1 MTTLTAGRRFLI
13 MFTLVAIAALAIA
26 VLTAPFSPAF
36 AQDDGP
42 PARPTGLTAQ
52 AAHVYS
58 VSLSWD
64 NPADESI
71 TGYRILRRNRAVDD
85 PGVFRG
91 HVQDTGSPGASYT
104 DARVEPEAR
113 YVYRIRAIDTHG
125 LSPQSG
131 YVNADTPAAPEETE
145 EREEALPDAP
155 TGLVTA
161 AAHDQVLLSWDDPED
176 ESITGYRILR
186 GPDADNLSTLVDDTG
201 SASTSHTD
209 GTVEPETA
217 YVYAVRA
224 LNASGTGEPS
234 ASVGA
239 TTPQAPEEPV
249 PARQDGGICDRTDEI
264 EAAIIAEITA

>member
-52 AAHVYS
+52 AAHDS

-85 PGVFRG
+85 PGVFRV

-161 AAHDQVLLSWDDPED
+161 AAHDRSYSPGTTPKMRA
-176 ESITGYRILR
+176 S
-186 GPDADNLSTLVDDTG
+186 PATG
-201 SASTSHTD
+201 SCAGQMRTISR
-209 GTVEPETA
+209 PWW
-217 YVYAVRA
+217 
-224 LNASGTGEPS
+224 
-234 ASVGA
+234 
-239 TTPQAPEEPV
+239 TTPA
-249 PARQDGGICDRTDEI
+249 ARQPPTPTGRSNRRPPTSMRS
-264 EAAIIAEITA
+264 AP